1 MKSENQVSTSEKPL
15 WRFWLLAIW
24 AIGSLSGLGIVLP
37 VVAAETVI
45 LRHQSQSVSV
55 PLNELKTFAESGES
69 TESLAIFLEQIPLE
83 SNRIRELMNREISD
97 AGKRLGPNDL
107 QFLAIQYNKLVG
119 DPLGR
124 PITQPLVEALEE
136 TFADDRRITTL
147 ELLEKY
153 DRDAV
158 RVDLPRLDRSV
169 REFERFVERIEPIL
183 EVTAL
188 LLPELVCECE
198 LEQANV
204 QEQVERCQAQ
214 LVASTS
220 ILPLTPAPSGDSRAI
235 AQRLITLP
243 PIDGAEKVTF
253 QYGLITI
260 NFGVDDLTTF
270 AETGEYPSAWNSY
283 FGIANVSP
291 ESFRALL
298 VKDIPVDPIELHT
311 RLNSLLGE
319 YLLFQVSRVIHGKA
333 GNSNIQ
339 VLRSSLMRS
348 ALSNNQLTFLEFL
361 QNFPLSVVV
370 IEGLNLK
377 RFSRNLGQQGAV
389 GAVTTGV
396 EDMLLELQ
404 SEAADEICNCPE

>member
-1 MKSENQVSTSEKPL
+1 MESENQVSTSGKPFQ
-15 WRFWLLAIW
+15 RFWLLAIC

-45 LRHQSQSVSV
+45 LRHQSQRVAI

-69 TESLAIFLEQIPLE
+69 SESLAIFLEQIPLE
-83 SNRIRELMNREISD
+83 SSRIRELMNREISD
-97 AGKRLGPNDL
+97 TGRLLGPNDL
-107 QFLAIQYNKLVG
+107 QFLAIQYNKLIG

-124 PITQPLVEALEE
+124 PIIEPLVEALEK

-147 ELLEKY
+147 ELLETY
-153 DRDAV
+153 DRDEV

-169 REFERFVERIEPIL
+169 TEYERFVERIEPIL
-183 EVTAL
+183 AVTEL
-188 LLPELVCECE
+188 LLHELVCECE
-198 LEQANV
+198 LQGGNF
-204 QEQVERCQAQ
+204 QEQEMGYPPQ
-214 LVASTS
+214 LVAS
-220 ILPLTPAPSGDSRAI
+220 IIPVTPASDSSPM

-253 QYGLITI
+253 QYGVITV
-260 NFGVDDLTTF
+260 NFRVDDLTTF
-270 AETGEYPSAWNSY
+270 AETGEYPSVWNTY

-291 ESFRALL
+291 ENFRALL
-298 VKDIPVDPIELHT
+298 LKEISVDPIALHK

-319 YLLFQVSRVIHGKA
+319 YLLFQVSRVVHGKA

-377 RFSRNLGQQGAV
+377 RFARNVGQQGVV
-389 GAVTTGV
+389 GTVTTGV
-396 EDMLLELQ
+396 DDLLLELQ
-404 SEAADEICNCPE
+404 SEAADEICDCPE